1 MSKIW
6 TMALIAVL
14 MTVNCVSAGM
24 VSLAYDDGIADDG
37 VWIDEHRGHA
47 VVFTAPIDNWSLSQ
61 VAILGK
67 LLPESKSELFVI
79 EVWDQNL
86 SLLHKTT
93 DKASAYFG
101 NNLTWSLVDLPDVKV
116 SGNFIIAFFEF
127 AGVFQ
132 GVDAAPSLGRSI
144 LVARN
149 PNRILN
155 WSVQNHTQNQTN
167 WMVQAIG
174 YSPQPDFIMK
184 VISDTAS
191 GKSPAKI
198 QVKAED
204 PDGNLKSAT
213 IFVVDNKTKDIVW
226 SEGKTLS
233 GSSGEVD
240 FSWPATMFM
249 ISEKGLEDGPIY
261 AVNNLDVPEN
271 LSSLLAYSA
280 PCILELEKNVTFSA
294 RAFFGTDGK
303 FNALIDSY
311 GAAHYQ
317 SQDLL
322 DITKPGTD
330 YTQFVKNNISLVKD
344 VSKIGFLGT
353 MVSSSPQEQT
363 TKIIGPIVF
372 SGTPLSNY
380 DLKLER
386 SNVGMGEYIALVKVE
401 DLAFNEIS
409 GIGDK
414 TIKVLISR

>member
-6 TMALIAVL
+6 MVALIAVL
-14 MTVNCVSAGM
+14 ATVNCASAGM
-24 VSLAYDDGIADDG
+24 VSLAYGDGIVDDA
-37 VWIDEHRGHA
+37 VWVDEQRGHA
-47 VVFTAPIDNWSLSQ
+47 VIFSAPVDNWSLSQ
-61 VAILGK
+61 VAILGE
-67 LLPESKSELFVI
+67 LLPESKSEMFVI

-86 SLLHKTT
+86 SLLYRTT
-93 DKASAYFG
+93 DKASAYFT
-101 NNLTWSLVDLPDVKV
+101 NNLTWSQVDLPDVKV
-116 SGNFIIAFFEF
+116 SGDFLIAFFEF
-127 AGVFQ
+127 AGIFQ
-132 GVDAAPSLGRSI
+132 GVDAGQSSGRSI

-155 WSVQNHTQNQTN
+155 WSVQNHTQNQTD
-167 WMVQAIG
+167 WMIQAIG
-174 YSPQPDFIMK
+174 YSPQPNFTLK

-213 IFVVDNKTKDIVW
+213 IYVVDNKTRDIVW
-226 SEGKTLS
+226 SEEKTLS
-233 GSSGEVD
+233 GSSGEAD

-249 ISEKGLEDGPIY
+249 ISEKGLDDGPIY
-261 AVNNLDVPEN
+261 AVNNPGVPEN

-280 PCILELEKNVTFSA
+280 PCILELKENVTFTA
-294 RAFFGTDGK
+294 RAYFGMDGK

-311 GAAHYQ
+311 GGAHYQ

-322 DITKPGTD
+322 NITKPGTD
-330 YTQFVKNNISLVKD
+330 YTQFVKNNVTLVEG

-353 MVSSSPQEQT
+353 MVPSRSQEQT

-380 DLKLER
+380 DLKLEQP
-386 SNVGMGEYIALVKVE
+386 NVGMGEYIALVKVE
-401 DLAFNEIS
+401 DLALNEIS
-409 GIGDK
+409 KIGDK
-414 TIKVLISR
+414 AIKVI